1 MKGQILY
8 SQTYGEN
15 QMCSFS
21 TRLITDIEVS
31 NVGDAIEA
39 AKEISI
45 SRKDEMIDL
54 IIDGKDYASYKNGNE
69 YKRLPE
75 EIEAK
80 IKKQE
85 EDSKEKMLLKYY
97 KDSLCCESYTDMYLL
112 LETLEQLIVKHHAE
126 EYAKYVELLMR

>member
-8 SQTYGEN
+8 SQTYCEN

-21 TRLITDIEVS
+21 TKFITDIEVS
-31 NVGDAIEA
+31 NIGDAVEA

-75 EIEAK
+75 
-80 IKKQE
+80 
-85 EDSKEKMLLKYY
+85 
-97 KDSLCCESYTDMYLL
+97 
-112 LETLEQLIVKHHAE
+112 LEQLIVKHHAE
-126 EYAKYVELLMR
+126 EYAKYVELLMP